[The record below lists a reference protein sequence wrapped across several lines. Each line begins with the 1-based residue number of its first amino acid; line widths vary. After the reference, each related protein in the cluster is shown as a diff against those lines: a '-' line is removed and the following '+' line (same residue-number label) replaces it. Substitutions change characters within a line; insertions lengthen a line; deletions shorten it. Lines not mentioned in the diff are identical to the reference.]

1 MESLQKCIKARTF
14 KEKRALKRWLYSG
27 LQGPQLLAAHASIFP
42 SCHGSSDVNWRWRQA
57 CHFLEQRNTRGMTP
71 FPWLPQPGWDESSW
85 AGTHWNE
92 VLESPHLAY
101 ICGLRSFDFWLMA
114 SSTQRLDCSEG
125 SGLFFSTQDW
135 RRWPQL
141 GLLFAD
147 AASAPQGLETGRRCA
162 QPTQWGHQAL
172 IDHSSSYC
180 QKRFYIKLFSWCPPH
195 FDLRQLWCSNNWT
208 DFIESNCCVGLRP
221 SSIALVH
228 STSSDPFFPVFSAV
242 HCRADNWVQL
252 QVKLFAWQWAN
263 QSWIGSEQAVFP

>member
-1 MESLQKCIKARTF
+1 MTLAYKGLSSWHLMLPSF
-14 KEKRALKRWLYSG
+14 RAVMVRVMWTEDEDKLVICWSNAIPAAWPHSPGCHSQAGMRVAGLGLTGTKSWNPHIWLISVAYG
-27 LQGPQLLAAHASIFP
+27 HLIF
-42 SCHGSSDVNWRWRQA
+42 GW
-57 CHFLEQRNTRGMTP
+57 
-71 FPWLPQPGWDESSW
+71 WLP
-85 AGTHWNE
+85 
-92 VLESPHLAY
+92 VV
-101 ICGLRSFDFWLMA
+101 
-114 SSTQRLDCSEG
+114 TQRLDCSEG
-125 SGLFFSTQDW
+125 SRLFFSTQDW

-162 QPTQWGHQAL
+162 QPTQWGHQPL

-180 QKRFYIKLFSWCPPH
+180 QKRFYIKLFSCCPPH

-208 DFIESNCCVGLRP
+208 DFMESNCCVGLRP